1 MSGHTKW
8 SEIKRRK
15 ADQAA
20 IGEDAYKLALPLLV
34 ERLGGVV
41 EVTQTE
47 YDAFAERH
55 GGIRNA
61 AVQIERTAT
70 GLRLTIVH
78 PERPPLS

>member
-1 MSGHTKW
+1 MSGHSRW
-8 SEIKRRK
+8 ADIKREK
-15 ADQAA
+15 ADASS
-20 IGEDAYKLALPLLV
+20 IGDDAYKLALPLLV

-41 EVTQTE
+41 EVTQAE

-55 GGIRNA
+55 GGIHKV

-78 PERPPLS
+78 KERLPLS

>member
-1 MSGHTKW
+1 MTEAK
-8 SEIKRRK
+8 
-15 ADQAA
+15 A
-20 IGEDAYKLALPLLV
+20 IGEDVYALALPLLV

-41 EVTQTE
+41 EISQAE

-55 GGIRNA
+55 GGIGKV

-78 PERPPLS
+78 KERPPLS